1 MGRTVDISEMLE
13 KVVAFNNQ
21 FLQVKKDLLDKQN
34 LNASTVNLIS
44 IIGDERMTLKQIT
57 EISELDK
64 STISRQVNVLVK
76 NELVSRESGEDKRFS
91 FFELTNEAKEIYR
104 QYNKDFV
111 NYLNNAL
118 KGWSEEEKQM
128 FTVLIGRANY
138 SLSNELSTKETKT
151 V

>member
-1 MGRTVDISEMLE
+1 MARTVDINEMLD
-13 KVVAFNNQ
+13 KVSAFNNQ
-21 FLQVKKDLLDKQN
+21 FIQVKKDLLARQN

-44 IIGDERMTLKQIT
+44 IIGDDRLTLKEIT

-64 STISRQVNVLVK
+64 STISRQVKVLVN
-76 NELVSRESGEDKRFS
+76 NELVEREAGEDKRFS
-91 FFELTNEAKEIYR
+91 FFELTPEAKDIYR

-111 NYLNNAL
+111 NYLSNAL

-138 SLSNELSTKETKT
+138 SLSNAFTTKETNT
-151 V
+151 L